1 MTGKIPQYQA
11 VAEALRREISELA
24 PNTLLPTEQQLA
36 RRFGVSRV
44 TLREA
49 LDLLERGGLI
59 SRFRGRGTVVSPP
72 KITRR
77 FSPLHSFERDLTEQG
92 IVFETRVLAYE
103 PKSIVPDFIR
113 ARLRL
118 PADGSAGFLSLVRLV
133 DDRVVC
139 HDRRHYPMAIAA
151 RIEPHL
157 IEHRD
162 ASQVLEDL
170 VGKRITAVDWESEIV
185 PSSMEVAAALGLSP
199 GGLILANTFTYLLE
213 DGTPVEAGVIS
224 YRIDRCKFKY
234 EVPFSQ
240 AARPARPSLSKGASL
255 DKGGDGV
262 DYDADR
268 TQGGASERAAGRK

>member
-11 VAEALRREISELA
+11 VAEALRHEISELA

-77 FSPLHSFERDLTEQG
+77 FSPLYSFERDLTEQG
-92 IVFETRVLAYE
+92 VAFETQVLTYE
-103 PKSIVPDFIR
+103 SKAIVPDFIR

-118 PADGSAGFLSLVRLV
+118 PDGGSAGFLSLVRLV
-133 DDRVVC
+133 DDRIVC

-151 RIEPHL
+151 RIEPNL
-157 IEHRD
+157 VEHRD
-162 ASQVLEDL
+162 VSRVLEDL

-199 GGLILANTFTYLLE
+199 GGLILANTFTYLVE

-240 AARPARPSLSKGASL
+240 TARAEDNTEHTQS
-255 DKGGDGV
+255 GV
-262 DYDADR
+262 R
-268 TQGGASERAAGRK
+268 RKTAGLK

>member
-11 VAEALRREISELA
+11 VAEALRREVSELA
-24 PNTLLPTEQQLA
+24 PNSLLPTEQQLA
-36 RRFGVSRV
+36 KRFGVSRV

-77 FSPLHSFERDLTEQG
+77 FSPLYSFERDLTDQG
-92 IVFETRVLAYE
+92 IVFETQVLAYE
-103 PKSIVPDFIR
+103 PKSLVPDFIR

-118 PADGSAGFLSLVRLV
+118 PADGSAGCLSLVRLV

-139 HDRRHYPMAIAA
+139 HDRRHYPTAIAT
-151 RIEPHL
+151 RIEPRL
-157 IEHRD
+157 VEHRD

-224 YRIDRCKFKY
+224 YRIDRCKFSY
-234 EVPFSQ
+234 EVPFSR
-240 AARPARPSLSKGASL
+240 AARTDDNTARSQSGAGE
-255 DKGGDGV
+255 K
-262 DYDADR
+262 
-268 TQGGASERAAGRK
+268 AAGRP

>member
-1 MTGKIPQYQA
+1 MTGKVPQYQA

-36 RRFGVSRV
+36 RRFGISRV

-49 LDLLERGGLI
+49 LDLLEHGGLI

-77 FSPLHSFERDLTEQG
+77 FSPLYSFERDLTEQG
-92 IVFETRVLAYE
+92 VAFETRVLAYQ

-118 PADGSAGFLSLVRLV
+118 PGDGSAGFLSLVRLV
-133 DDRVVC
+133 DDRIVC

-185 PSSMEVAAALGLSP
+185 PSSMDVAAALGLSP

-234 EVPFSQ
+234 EVPFGQ
-240 AARPARPSLSKGASL
+240 AAGADDDAERPQS
-255 DKGGDGV
+255 
-262 DYDADR
+262 
-268 TQGGASERAAGRK
+268 GASERAAGRK

>member
-1 MTGKIPQYQA
+1 MTGKVPQYQA

-170 VGKRITAVDWESEIV
+170 VGKRITAVDWEGEIV
-185 PSSMEVAAALGLSP
+185 PSSMDVAAALGLSP

-240 AARPARPSLSKGASL
+240 VAEPSRSDLGRKTARAE
-255 DKGGDGV
+255 
-262 DYDADR
+262 
-268 TQGGASERAAGRK
+268 GGAGKKAAGRT